1 MEEGSP
7 SWRQSLCWASWE
19 PREQLVLTEFGD
31 IVVNQLTWLW
41 LDLDEENMDDE
52 HNFGNDFNL
61 NVL

>member
-1 MEEGSP
+1 M
-7 SWRQSLCWASWE
+7 
-19 PREQLVLTEFGD
+19 LTEFGD

-41 LDLDEENMDDE
+41 LDLGEENMDNE